1 MSDKIIVSEKFR
13 NYLEGLSHE
22 KASRINLITFM
33 LDNDM
38 NNEQM
43 FKKIQTEYL
52 EFFIQY
58 ELAKRML
65 EKLYIKPKY
74 ENVRRWNLDFRS
86 REITVN
92 E

>member
-1 MSDKIIVSEKFR
+1 M
-13 NYLEGLSHE
+13 
-22 KASRINLITFM
+22 FM
-33 LDNDM
+33 LNTNM
-38 NNEQM
+38 KNEQM

-52 EFFIQY
+52 EFFTEY

-74 ENVRRWNLDFRS
+74 ENVRGWNLDFRS
-86 REITVN
+86 REITIY